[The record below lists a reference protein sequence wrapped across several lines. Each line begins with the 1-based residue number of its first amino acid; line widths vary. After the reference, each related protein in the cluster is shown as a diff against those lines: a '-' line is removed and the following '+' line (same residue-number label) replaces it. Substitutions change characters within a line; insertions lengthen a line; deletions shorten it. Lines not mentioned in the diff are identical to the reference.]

1 MEDDDDQ
8 PIEYIE
14 EEAQML
20 TLEQITDMNGG
31 YQGGEYSG
39 FLRRLMTRG
48 SVSFDEDAMF

>member
-1 MEDDDDQ
+1 MEDDDDE